1 LIFHSLDFAL
11 FLVVFLTLY
20 WALPERAK
28 NPLLL
33 AGSYFFYGY
42 VHPWFL
48 LLLAGSTLADYS
60 YARAMARFPERKRF
74 FLVASLSTNLGL
86 LGTFKYFDFFA
97 TNVAAALGSLGL
109 RVSPPLLGIALPVGI
124 SFYTF
129 QSLSYTIDV
138 YRGRIEARRSLL
150 DLATFLALF
159 PQLVAGPIER
169 ATTML
174 PQVEATK
181 RFDPEQAWRGLLLM
195 AWGFA
200 KKLVVADNVA
210 LIANKVF
217 ALSNPTFSL
226 LWVGTLAFGVQIYA
240 DFSAYSDIARGTA
253 RLLGFELMKNFDHPY
268 LSESPAEFW
277 RRWHISLSTWFR
289 DYVYIPLGGS
299 RGSPARTARNL
310 MLTFLL
316 SGFWHGASWNFL
328 MWGGYH
334 GGLLVAHRALER
346 RVPWLFTAP
355 RLRPIRILVMFVLVN
370 VGWLMFRETELSRL
384 LADLTLN
391 PFDDTNNGRLAAFH
405 LLALTLVYSLPV
417 VVDSVLYR
425 SGVYERVERLRAP
438 AVAGGVTAAFLV
450 LVTAFLHSEAS
461 SDFIYFQF

>member
-1 LIFHSLDFAL
+1 
-11 FLVVFLTLY
+11 
-20 WALPERAK
+20 
-28 NPLLL
+28 
-33 AGSYFFYGY
+33 
-42 VHPWFL
+42 
-48 LLLAGSTLADYS
+48 
-60 YARAMARFPERKRF
+60 
-74 FLVASLSTNLGL
+74 
-86 LGTFKYFDFFA
+86 
-97 TNVAAALGSLGL
+97 
-109 RVSPPLLGIALPVGI
+109 
-124 SFYTF
+124 
-129 QSLSYTIDV
+129 
-138 YRGRIEARRSLL
+138 
-150 DLATFLALF
+150 
-159 PQLVAGPIER
+159 
-169 ATTML
+169 
-174 PQVEATK
+174 
-181 RFDPEQAWRGLLLM
+181 
-195 AWGFA
+195 
-200 KKLVVADNVA
+200 VVADNVA

-346 RVPWLFTAP
+346 RVPWLLTAP